1 VVDLDPILTIHD
13 LVHRK
18 TASGADFGPQER
30 ITVQQAIRAYTV
42 GSAYA
47 VHEEHYKGAL
57 AHGMLADFVVLS
69 EDIYKVQ
76 PSQISQ
82 VSITAT
88 VISGNVV
95 FGDLP

>member
-1 VVDLDPILTIHD
+1 
-13 LVHRK
+13 
-18 TASGADFGPQER
+18 
-30 ITVQQAIRAYTV
+30 
-42 GSAYA
+42 
-47 VHEEHYKGAL
+47 L

-76 PSQISQ
+76 PNQISQ